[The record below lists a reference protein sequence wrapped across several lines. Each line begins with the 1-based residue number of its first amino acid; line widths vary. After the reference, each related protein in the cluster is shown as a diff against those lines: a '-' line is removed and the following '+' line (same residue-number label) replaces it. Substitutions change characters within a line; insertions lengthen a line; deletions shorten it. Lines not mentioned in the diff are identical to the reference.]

1 MSTNE
6 QIKAASQRCAYLVRL
21 IEEAKLSSEPQ
32 RALVLYNMAQVEC
45 DTVAQTLDTLLFRT
59 RPAYKLCRTRAA

>member
-6 QIKAASQRCAYLVRL
+6 QIKVAGQRCSFLLRL
-21 IEEAKLSSEPQ
+21 IEEARASRDEQ

-45 DTVAQTLDTLLFRT
+45 ETVARSLDTLLFRK
-59 RPAYKLCRTRAA
+59 RPAYKLPRPRAA